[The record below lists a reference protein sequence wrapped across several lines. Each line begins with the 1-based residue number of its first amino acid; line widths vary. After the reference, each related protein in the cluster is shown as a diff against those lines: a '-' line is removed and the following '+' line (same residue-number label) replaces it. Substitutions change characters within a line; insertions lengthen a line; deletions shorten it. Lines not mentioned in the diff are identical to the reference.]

1 MAIFALRN
9 SKGEG
14 SLSSLASKKGWNGEV
29 AKDIDADKLYNTAG
43 DSADIKNADVVSSV
57 IEIVAKVAKMK
68 LELKVDGKREKDKIT
83 SLLNEK
89 PNNWESAYNFKYNVL
104 TESIL
109 KGNAYVEIVRGKSG
123 EVESLRKI
131 HFDRVTVL
139 EYNSPEGDEY
149 IADVDYYIAVTKE
162 GHISRTDDD
171 EKINRYIKEGKG
183 RIIENKDMIHLK
195 PFNFGGVIGI
205 SLIDYLKEDMEVGDS
220 SRKFLKHFIKTGGSL
235 GGQLDIESSGNMMPD
250 KAKQEILDN
259 FNKANSNYTG
269 MVVTDSKVKYIPR
282 QTSDKVIT
290 SLLENKTSATRFAQ
304 MFQLP
309 LHKMGISTSNM
320 SLAQLNQ
327 DFKRNTLGIYTQM
340 MESEFND
347 KFYRNKG
354 DYDSTLK
361 FDIDSIENL
370 EIEVKERIAEIGSKH
385 GAISINEVRTLLGFD
400 KKDDPNLD
408 KHRVSLNYV
417 DIDVAN
423 DYQLSGGEPLGNIEE
438 VGGEKDE

>member
-1 MAIFALRN
+1 MAIFALRS

-29 AKDIDADKLYNTAG
+29 AREIDADKFYNTAG
-43 DSADIKNADVVSSV
+43 DKNEIESADVVSSV
-57 IEIVAKVAKMK
+57 IEIVTKVAKMK
-68 LELKVDGKREKDKIT
+68 IELKKDGKRETNKIV

-89 PNNWESAYNFKYNVL
+89 PNRWQSAYNFKINVL

-109 KGNAYVEIVRGKSG
+109 KGNAYIEIVRGEDG
-123 EVESLRKI
+123 EVDSLRKLD
-131 HFDRVTVL
+131 FDRVTVL
-139 EYNSPEGDEY
+139 EYTSTEGDEY
-149 IADVDYYIAVTKE
+149 IADIEYYVAVTKE
-162 GHISRTDDD
+162 GHLSSTSGD
-171 EKINRYIKEGKG
+171 EKIDRYVKDGKG
-183 RIIENKDMIHLK
+183 RIIDNENMIHLK
-195 PFNFGGVIGI
+195 PFNLGGVIGV
-205 SLIDYLKEDMEVGDS
+205 SLLDYLKEDIEVGDNS
-220 SRKFLKHFIKTGGSL
+220 KKFLKHFIQTGGSL
-235 GGQLDIESSGNMMPD
+235 GGQLDIDSNGNMMPED
-250 KAKQEILDN
+250 AKQIILNN
-259 FNKANSNYTG
+259 FNKTNSNYTG

-282 QTSDKVIT
+282 QISDKVIT

-370 EIEVKERIAEIGSKH
+370 EVEVKERIAEIGSKH
-385 GAISINEVRTLLGFD
+385 GAISINELRAILGFD

-417 DIDVAN
+417 EVGVAN
-423 DYQLSGGEPLGNIEE
+423 DYQLGGGSKQTVDIGGEE
-438 VGGEKDE
+438 VDE